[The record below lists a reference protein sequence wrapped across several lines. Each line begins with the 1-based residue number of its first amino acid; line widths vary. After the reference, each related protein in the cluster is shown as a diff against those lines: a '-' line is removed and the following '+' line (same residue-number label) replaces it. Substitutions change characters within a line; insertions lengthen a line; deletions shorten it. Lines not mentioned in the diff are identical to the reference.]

1 MMYSNDYIKFFS
13 PEKKSFLFLWRNSQ
27 SVRFR
32 PSLAKI
38 LVEEK
43 MVRFATD
50 KSLQLTMSIN
60 SLLGMGLWEIN
71 AQIISFVS
79 RMVFLVVTILKRT
92 GAYVLSVLCLLGTS
106 IISEQQKQDFV
117 FLKTITNTTACHGKH
132 YYLFCGLRGSF

>member
-1 MMYSNDYIKFFS
+1 MYSNDYIKFFS

-71 AQIISFVS
+71 A
-79 RMVFLVVTILKRT
+79 
-92 GAYVLSVLCLLGTS
+92 
-106 IISEQQKQDFV
+106 
-117 FLKTITNTTACHGKH
+117 
-132 YYLFCGLRGSF
+132 